1 MLRYFKLQKIFIV
14 QYLKQLM
21 EYKTDFVI
29 GIIGVFLTQALNIA
43 FLWIIFSKIPSLYG
57 WTLTQIAF
65 IYGFSL
71 IPKGIDHLLFDNLW
85 NLGKR
90 IIRNG
95 QFDKYMLRPISP
107 LFQVLIETFQLD
119 ACGELIIGIALLIK
133 TGNIVHWS
141 LWKAALF
148 IIAIPFATLIYTSI
162 KIIAASIAFWSK
174 QSGSLMY
181 IFYML
186 NNFAKYP
193 VSIYNGTIRIII
205 SFIIPFAFT
214 AFYPASF
221 FLTGNKGWFNIGGLI
236 IISILLFT
244 LSLLIW
250 HKGIS
255 VYESSGS

>member
-43 FLWIIFSKIPSLYG
+43 FLWIIFSKIPTLYG

-236 IISILLFT
+236 TISILLFT

>member
-141 LWKAALF
+141 LWKAVLF

-236 IISILLFT
+236 TISILLFT

>member
-71 IPKGIDHLLFDNLW
+71 IPKGIDHLLIDNLW

-133 TGNIVHWS
+133 TSNIVHWS

-193 VSIYNGTIRIII
+193 VSIYSGTIRIII

-221 FLTGNKGWFNIGGLI
+221 FLTGNKGWFNNGGLI

>member
-133 TGNIVHWS
+133 TSNIVHWS

-236 IISILLFT
+236 TISILLFT

>member
-21 EYKTDFVI
+21 EYKTDFLI
-29 GIIGVFLTQALNIA
+29 GVVGVFLTQALNIT

-57 WTLTQIAF
+57 WSLSQIAF

-85 NLGKR
+85 NLGKT

-95 QFDKYMLRPISP
+95 QFDKYMLRPLSP
-107 LFQVLIETFQLD
+107 LFQVLVETFQLD
-119 ACGELIIGIALLIK
+119 ACGELIIGIALLAQ
-133 TGNIVHWS
+133 TVNIVHWTI
-141 LWKAALF
+141 WKVFLF
-148 IIAIPFATLIYTSI
+148 FLAIPFATLIYTSI

-193 VSIYNGTIRIII
+193 VEIYNFAIRVII

-221 FLTGNKGWFNIGGLI
+221 FLKGTKGWFNIGGLI
-236 IISILLFT
+236 VIALLLFV
-244 LSLLIW
+244 LAMIVW
-250 HKGIS
+250 HRGLT